1 MTEKYKFPVHSLDV
15 NIAKILSSIASVELL
30 GNIPKDLNN
39 KIRFFDEG
47 EHISYVAKISKDIIT
62 GLCTTRLSIAYCQFL
77 WLISNV
83 SLKNTEFSIILEECK
98 AENKSITDFKNV
110 IDIELSESPSQLSQR
125 LAPFGIPIDS
135 YLDNLT
141 NVKALLACN
150 GFQKQQ
156 QLQLSMA
163 FSLLNKEENIDYT
176 LFDDIHNDKQYE
188 LKTNSV
194 YCYGITFILLHEL
207 SHFELGHL
215 DKQTEEMQDEKDAD
229 ISAFWKIFVNVEE
242 TTKYSANIGIICA
255 LFSLLLMNPTLEGD
269 ETHPRED
276 NRIFQVYD
284 DIKNENKKYGI
295 LIKHLFD
302 YWGKYFS
309 INGYPSGLPNNEDSL
324 EEIRSFLNERTVF
337 EVTR

>member
-83 SLKNTEFSIILEECK
+83 SLKNTDFSIILEECK

-110 IDIELSESPSQLSQR
+110 IDIALSESSSQLSQR
-125 LAPFGIPIDS
+125 LAPLGIPIDS
-135 YLDNLT
+135 YLDYLT
-141 NVKALLACN
+141 SVKDLLVCN

-163 FSLLNKEENIDYT
+163 FSLLNNEENIDYT

-324 EEIRSFLNERTVF
+324 EEIRSFLNEIFKIR
-337 EVTR
+337 

>member
-1 MTEKYKFPVHSLDV
+1 MTEQYKFPVHSLDG
-15 NIAKILSSIASVELL
+15 NITKFLSSIASVDFSS
-30 GNIPKDLNN
+30 NISKGLNYE
-39 KIRFFDEG
+39 IRFFDEG
-47 EHISYVAKISKDIIT
+47 EHVSNVAYISKDLIS
-62 GLCTTRLSIAYCQFL
+62 GVCTTSLSIAYCQFL

-83 SLKNTEFSIILEECK
+83 SLKNTDFSIILEECK

-110 IDIELSESPSQLSQR
+110 IDIALSESSSQLSQR
-125 LAPFGIPIDS
+125 LAPLGIPIDS
-135 YLDNLT
+135 YLDYLT
-141 NVKALLACN
+141 SVKDLLVCN

-163 FSLLNKEENIDYT
+163 FSLLNNEENIDYT
-176 LFDDIHNDKQYE
+176 LFDDIHNDEQYE
-188 LKTNSV
+188 LKVNSV

-229 ISAFWKIFVNVEE
+229 ISAFWNLFASVDE
-242 TTKYSANIGIICA
+242 TAKFSANIGILCA
-255 LFSLLLMNPTLEGD
+255 LFSLLLINPTLEGD

-276 NRIFQVYD
+276 NRVFQVYD
-284 DIKNENKKYGI
+284 EIKNENKKYGI

-337 EVTR
+337 